1 MSAARHHA
9 EWLSLVEVS
18 GPFLSLPVLLR
29 VFPQG
34 LGAHDPNLVKQL
46 RLRYEEWEES
56 RARGEAVTPAH
67 RTWILWVLTE
77 VLGFSKEVLA
87 EGQSIPQTLKAHIPE
102 HGETLRPDLAVLE
115 PNSSGRPRLLVQLL
129 PPAQDLEKPLSRLHW
144 KASPATRMMELLR
157 ATGCPLGLTTNG
169 ERWMLVYAK
178 PGESTGFAS
187 WYAALWLEE
196 PITLRAF
203 RSLLS
208 AYRFFSVPQTDTLEA
223 MLAESAENQQEVTE
237 QLGEQVRR
245 AVELL
250 VQALDRA
257 DQDRGRKLLAGLRE
271 SELYEA
277 ALTVMMRLV
286 FLLSAEER
294 GLLPVEDPL
303 YNQHYAVSTLQAQL
317 RETADRLGEEVL
329 ERRFDAWCRVL
340 AVFRAVHGGIQHD
353 RLELPA
359 YGGRLFD
366 PDRFPFL
373 EGRSPGTH
381 WRQTPA
387 DPLPI
392 SNRTVLHALEALQF
406 LEVKAPGGPAEK
418 RRLSFR
424 ALDIEQ
430 IGHVYEGLLD
440 HTAKRAAE
448 TVLGLAGT
456 REKEPE
462 VPLAEMERQAA
473 RGASEFLQWLRDQTG
488 RSESALRRALEEP
501 LPPLTVERFRTAC
514 GNNED
519 LWQRIRPFAGLVRPD
534 SFGYPVV
541 ILPGSVYVTA
551 GTDRRT
557 SGTQYTPRALTESI
571 VQHALEPLV
580 YEGPAEGKPQEQ
592 WVLRPARDLLNL
604 KICDVA
610 AGSGAFL
617 VQACRYLSERL
628 LEAWEKAEAE
638 HPGVPAITP
647 EGQPSRGLPGELLIP
662 KDPAE
667 RLIYARRLIA
677 QRCLYG
683 VDKNPL
689 AVEMAKLSLWL
700 LTLDKNKPFTFLDHA
715 IKCGDSLLGVAH
727 RWQIEAFDFVPEEA
741 EEKQLSFWRK
751 ASNVL
756 FKQALDR
763 RRRLEAIQA
772 STVADTERQ
781 EKLLEEAEAATDLVR
796 LMCDLLTGAA
806 IATANGRP
814 PQPGDAFSRKRVE
827 LWRRLMEKYRYDEN
841 VESWRGALEQMWRG
855 ALEQMKP
862 EADRLLNEGNPIGV
876 PPRRP
881 FHWPIEFPEVFVDRD
896 GFDAVLSNPP
906 FMGGQKITGALGT
919 NYRNYLVGYIAAGQ
933 RGSADLCAY
942 FYLRVFELLRPGGTL
957 GMLATNTIAQ
967 GDTRE
972 VGLDQLVQEGATIFR
987 AIPSRRWP
995 GQANL
1000 EVAHLWIRRG
1010 DWKGERVL
1018 EDRPVPG
1025 ITSQLTI
1032 PGAVTGKPYRLAANA
1047 GKSFQGSIVLGM
1059 GFVLEPAEAER
1070 LIEKDP
1076 RNKDVLYPYLNG
1088 EDLNSR
1094 PDQSPSRWVINFH
1107 DWPLARTAEGRWAEA
1122 EEKER
1127 KAWLRAG
1134 VVPRDYPGP
1143 VAADYP
1149 ECLRIVEERVKPERT
1164 RKDEH
1169 GEFVLRYPLYLK
1181 WWIYAEKRP
1190 ALYAAIAGL
1199 ERVLVVAATS
1209 RTLAF
1214 AFAPSAL
1221 VFANAVYVFALSS
1234 DSAFAVLQGAFQD
1247 AWARDWASSMR
1258 GDLRYT
1264 PSDCFET
1271 FPFPTGTAS
1280 LGHIG
1285 ERYYAHRQSI
1295 MLARHEGLTATYNRF
1310 HNPEEQ
1316 AEDIR
1321 RLRELHVEMDYA
1333 VAKAYGWTDLDLGH
1347 GFHETR
1353 QGVRYTI
1360 ADAARR
1366 EILDR
1371 LLRLN
1376 HERYAQEVAQGLHEK
1391 KRAKKAHMEVSAES
1405 GVQDTLPWAD

>member
-34 LGAHDPNLVKQL
+34 LQAHDPNLAKQL
-46 RLRYEEWEES
+46 RLRYEEWEDN
-56 RARGEAVTPAH
+56 RATGGIVAPAH
-67 RTWILWVLTE
+67 RGWILWVLTD
-77 VLGFSKEVLA
+77 VLGFSSEILA
-87 EGQSIPQTLKAHIPE
+87 EGQSIPQTLKAHIAE

-115 PNSSGRPRLLVQLL
+115 ADGSGRPRLLLQLL
-129 PPAQDLEKPLSRLHW
+129 PSAQDLEKPLARLHW
-144 KASPATRMMELLR
+144 KASPATRMMELLH
-157 ATGCPLGLTTNG
+157 ATGCPLGLATNG

-187 WYAALWLEE
+187 WYASLWLEE

-203 RSLLS
+203 RSLLW
-208 AYRFFSVPQTDTLEA
+208 AYRFFSVPETDTLEA

-237 QLGEQVRR
+237 QLGAQVRH

-257 DQDRGRKLLAGLRE
+257 DQDRGRKLLAGLTE
-271 SELYEA
+271 AELYEA

-286 FLLSAEER
+286 FLFSAEER

-303 YNQHYAVSTLQAQL
+303 YTLHYAVSTLQAQL
-317 RETADRLGEEVL
+317 RETADQLGEEVL
-329 ERRFDAWCRVL
+329 ERRFDAWCRLL
-340 AVFRAVHGGIQHD
+340 ATFRAVHGGIQHD

-366 PDRFPFL
+366 PDRFAFL
-373 EGRSPGTH
+373 EGRPSRTR
-381 WRQTPA
+381 WREAPA
-387 DPLPI
+387 DPLPVN
-392 SNRTVLHALEALQF
+392 NRTVLHTLEALQF
-406 LEVKAPGGPAEK
+406 LEVKAQGAATEK

-430 IGHVYEGLLD
+430 IGPVYEGLLD
-440 HTAKRAAE
+440 HTATRTAE

-462 VPLAEMERQAA
+462 IPLPEMERQAA
-473 RGASEFLQWLRDQTG
+473 RGAGEFIEWLRDQTG
-488 RSESALRRALEEP
+488 RSESALRRGLEEP
-501 LPPLTVERFRTAC
+501 LAPLAEERFRTAC
-514 GNNED
+514 GNDET
-519 LWQRIRPFAGLVRPD
+519 LWRHVKPFAGLVRPD

-557 SGTQYTPRALTESI
+557 SGTQYTPRGLTESI

-580 YEGPAEGKPQEQ
+580 YAGPAEGKPREQ
-592 WVLRPARDLLNL
+592 WVLHPARVLLNL

-617 VQACRYLSERL
+617 VQACRYLSEL
-628 LEAWEKAEAE
+628 LVEAWEKTEAA

-647 EGQPSRGLPGELLIP
+647 EGEPSRGQPGELLIP
-662 KDPAE
+662 KDPSE

-715 IKCGDSLLGVAH
+715 IKCGDSLLGVAQ
-727 RWQIEAFDFVPEEA
+727 RWQIEAFDFLPQEA
-741 EEKQLSFWRK
+741 EEKQISFWRRWSK
-751 ASNVL
+751 VL
-756 FKQALDR
+756 FEQALDR

-781 EKLLEEAEAATDLVR
+781 EKLLEEAEGATGLVR
-796 LMCDLLTGAA
+796 LTCDLLAGAA

-814 PQPGDAFSRKRVE
+814 PRPGDAFSRKRVE
-827 LWRRLMEKYRYDEN
+827 LWRRLKEKYAYDED
-841 VESWRGALEQMWRG
+841 VGSWRD

-862 EADRLLNEGNPIGV
+862 EAARLLDEGNPSGV

-896 GFDAVLSNPP
+896 GFDAILSNPP

-919 NYRNYLVGYIAAGQ
+919 SYRDYLVGYIASGQ

-942 FYLRVFELLRPGGTL
+942 FYLRVFELLRSGATL
-957 GMLATNTIAQ
+957 GMLATKTIAE
-967 GDTRE
+967 GAVLR
-972 VGLDQLVQEGATIFR
+972 VGLDQLVEKGAAIFR
-987 AIPSRRWP
+987 AVPTRKWP
-995 GQANL
+995 GKANVA
-1000 EVAHLWIRRG
+1000 VAHLWIWRG
-1010 DWKGERVL
+1010 DWKGECVL
-1018 EDRPVPG
+1018 DDRPVPR
-1025 ITSQLTI
+1025 ITSQLTV
-1032 PGAVTGKPYRLAANA
+1032 PGAVTGKPYRLAANE
-1047 GKSFQGSIVLGM
+1047 GKSFQGSNVLGM

-1070 LIEKDP
+1070 LLANDP

-1094 PDQSPSRWVINFH
+1094 PDQSPSRWVINVH

-1122 EEKER
+1122 GEKER

-1149 ECLRIVEERVKPERT
+1149 DCLRIVEARVKPERDRLWEGDAT
-1164 RKDEH
+1164 ARD
-1169 GEFVLRYPLYLK
+1169 RARR
-1181 WWIYAEKRP
+1181 WWQFARP
-1190 ALYAAIAGL
+1190 TMALYATIAGL
-1199 ERVLVVAATS
+1199 ERVLVRTQTS
-1209 RTLAF
+1209 RTQVSCFVPNGWVYGHKLI
-1214 AFAPSAL
+1214 
-1221 VFANAVYVFALSS
+1221 VFGRGGF
-1234 DSAFAVLQGAFQD
+1234 DFFAVVDSSLHYHWVISRGSTMRTD
-1247 AWARDWASSMR
+1247 AV
-1258 GDLRYT
+1258 YT

-1271 FPFPTGTAS
+1271 FPFPADTAALES
-1280 LGHIG
+1280 IG
-1285 ERYYAHRQSI
+1285 ERYSTYRQSI
-1295 MLARHEGLTATYNRF
+1295 MLSRQEGLTATYNRF
-1310 HNPEEQ
+1310 HNREETS
-1316 AEDIR
+1316 EDIR
-1321 RLRELHVEMDYA
+1321 KLRGLHVEMDYA
-1333 VAKAYGWTDLDLGH
+1333 VAQAYGWADLDLGH

-1353 QGVRYTI
+1353 QGIRYTI
-1360 ADAARR
+1360 NEPARR

-1391 KRAKKAHMEVSAES
+1391 RPGRKALKKMAAAAGM
-1405 GVQDTLPWAD
+1405 QDPLPGLD